1 MTTITIGRAG
11 NGRIHPTLM
20 DGMHRLRA
28 DVFHDRLG
36 WDVKVRYGRE
46 RDHFDLAHP
55 YYLLAHDAPQPDR
68 RAGPLP
74 ARVVGC
80 CRVLP
85 TLGPNMLRD
94 VFPQLADDLGIPA
107 DADVWE
113 VSRFAVA
120 SDLQDGAAG
129 YGFSTTPA
137 LMVAHLLRFCA
148 DRDIRALVGVT
159 SAPFERMLLKLG
171 LEIARLGRPRRIGR
185 VMSLAFEL
193 PLDALNLSVAD
204 AIIAGTGPR
213 PAARHV
219 AIPPHLP
226 RAA

>member
-11 NGRIHPTLM
+11 DGRIPSTLM

-28 DVFHDRLG
+28 DVFHHRLR
-36 WDVKVRYGRE
+36 WDVEVRHGRE
-46 RDHFDLAHP
+46 RDRFDLARP
-55 YYLLAHDAPQPDR
+55 YYLLAHDE
-68 RAGPLP
+68 AGPAP
-74 ARVVGC
+74 RAPATAARVLGC

-94 VFPQLADDLGIPA
+94 VFPALADARGVPA
-107 DADVWE
+107 CTDVWE

-120 SDLQDGAAG
+120 ADTDAGAG
-129 YGFSTTPA
+129 YGFSATPA

-148 DRDIRALVGVT
+148 DRGIRSLVGVT
-159 SAPFERMLLKLG
+159 SAPFERMLLRLG
-171 LEIARLGRPRRIGR
+171 LEVDRLGRPRRIGR

-193 PLDALNLSVAD
+193 PLDAHNLCVAD
-204 AIIAGTGPR
+204 AIVACGRAEDASHGPEDG
-213 PAARHV
+213 ARD
-219 AIPPHLP
+219 LP

>member
-28 DVFHDRLG
+28 DVFHARLG
-36 WDVKVRYGRE
+36 WDVKVRHGRE
-46 RDHFDLAHP
+46 RDHFDRAHP
-55 YYLLAHDAPQPDR
+55 YYLLAHDALLPVTP
-68 RAGPLP
+68 AGRPP

-94 VFPQLADDLGIPA
+94 VFPQLADSRGIPA
-107 DADVWE
+107 RADVWE

-120 SDLQDGAAG
+120 TDTAAATGTAAG
-129 YGFSTTPA
+129 SYGFSTTPA

-148 DRDIRALVGVT
+148 DRDISALVGVT
-159 SAPFERMLLKLG
+159 SSPFERMLLKLG
-171 LEIARLGRPRRIGR
+171 LEVAQLGRPRRIGR

-193 PLDALNLSVAD
+193 PLDALNLRVAD
-204 AIIAGTGPR
+204 TIIAGVQ
-213 PAARHV
+213 AA
-219 AIPPHLP
+219 AIAQDLP